1 MGRVHARHKEKNM
14 KTLHLAVAGASGQ
27 LGTLVVNELIRQRAI
42 HPGMALT
49 AITRTPD
56 RHAAWQE
63 QGIDVRFGDYDQP
76 QGLAAAFHGVE
87 RLLLISTNTIDGTGR
102 RLEQHRHAIAAAR
115 LAGVGHIVYTSFL
128 QPEEGKTSLLND
140 DHLATEA
147 LLKESGIGH
156 TILRNAFYQDLLLVV
171 LGTAAVDGQLR
182 TAMGQGHVSCVARE
196 DCAHAAAAALAADYR
211 GKRILD
217 ITGPAALDAPALA
230 AIAAQVFG
238 RSVRVVAL
246 DAEARARHFIAAGM
260 PAPMATMLAGIE
272 RWLATDAMHMVSDDF
287 TRLTGRQASPVQ
299 AFLQAHRRQLLA
311 PTLPPA

>member
-1 MGRVHARHKEKNM
+1 M

-63 QGIDVRFGDYDQP
+63 QGIGLRFGDFDQP
-76 QGLAAAFHGVE
+76 QDLAAAFHGVE

-102 RLEQHRHAIAAAR
+102 RLEQHRHAIEAAR
-115 LAGVGHIVYTSFL
+115 QAGVGHIVYTSFL
-128 QPEEGKTSLLND
+128 RPEEGKRSLLND
-140 DHLATEA
+140 DQLATEA
-147 LLKESGIGH
+147 LLHESGIGH

-171 LGTAAVDGQLR
+171 LGTAAVDGKLR
-182 TAMGQGHVSCVARE
+182 TAMGQGHVSYVARE
-196 DCAHAAAAALAADYR
+196 DCAHAAAAALADGYLGR
-211 GKRILD
+211 RILD

-230 AIAAQVFG
+230 AIAAHLFGQPVQV
-238 RSVRVVAL
+238 VDL
-246 DAEARARHFIAAGM
+246 DAEERARHFIAGGM
-260 PAPMATMLAGIE
+260 PAPMAKMLAGIE
-272 RWLATDAMHMVSDDF
+272 RWLSSDAMHIVSDDYCA
-287 TRLTGRQASPVQ
+287 LTGRQASPVQ